1 MTQTVRAPIKA
12 AIIGANG
19 YGGLELLR
27 ILAQHPHVQLQSL
40 VSRSEAGKKGI
51 DIFPHLRGNVCDEM
65 EYVSPTDAQ
74 WDNIDVCFFATPHTV
89 AMGQAARLLSRGIKI
104 IDLSA
109 DFRIK
114 DQLTWEQW
122 YATRHTEP
130 ELIEQAIYG
139 LPELNRTSI
148 KTASLIACPGCYPT
162 SIQLGLMPLLN
173 KNILTDDTIIADSK
187 SGMSGAG
194 RSANITMLYSERA
207 ENFEAYA
214 ATGHRHYP
222 EIKQQLSLMKGDT
235 VDVIFT
241 PHLLPT
247 VRGIHS
253 TIYAKLA
260 DPGTDV
266 QKLFE
271 DAYADEPFISVLPK
285 GSHPQTKSVSAT
297 NNVHIAIARPPNS
310 HYVTIL
316 VVEDNLIKGAAGQAV
331 QCMNIM
337 YNIDETSGLT
347 QLAAI

>member
-1 MTQTVRAPIKA
+1 MTKNINA
-12 AIIGANG
+12 AIVGANG

-27 ILAQHPHVQLQSL
+27 LLAQHPRVAIQSL
-40 VSRSEAGKKGI
+40 VSRSEAGKNVT
-51 DIFPHLRGNVCDEM
+51 DIFPHLRGSACDEM
-65 EYVSPTDAQ
+65 QYVSPSDAK
-74 WDNIDVCFFATPHTV
+74 WDDIDVCFFATPHTV
-89 AMGQAARLLSRGIKI
+89 AMGQAARLLARGIKV

-130 ELIEQAIYG
+130 ELIEQAVYG
-139 LPELNRTSI
+139 LPEMNREAI

-162 SIQLGLMPLLN
+162 SIQLGLMPLLRN
-173 KNILTDDTIIADSK
+173 KLVTDDTIIADSK
-187 SGMSGAG
+187 SGISGAG
-194 RSANITMLYSERA
+194 RSANIAMLYSERS

-214 ATGHRHYP
+214 SSGHRHYP
-222 EIKQQLSLMKGDT
+222 EIKQQLSLMRGDT
-235 VDVIFT
+235 VEVIFT
-241 PHLLPT
+241 PHLMPT

-260 DPGTDV
+260 NPHTDV
-266 QKLFE
+266 QTLFE
-271 DAYADEPFISVLPK
+271 DAYADEPFISVLPQ

-297 NNVHIAIARPPNS
+297 NNVHIAVARPPHS
-310 HYVTIL
+310 DYVTVL

-337 YNIDETSGLT
+337 YDIDETTGLT
-347 QLAAI
+347 QLAGI